1 MWQKWLTIPTS
12 ALFNVFFFIISFFFC
27 ICVSLKNDVFPQC
40 IHIWFPPPWT
50 RGGRPITTISR
61 LSYIL
66 FIFSSEPPRN
76 PCPSNTIVLNV
87 QPFQIRIF
95 LKIFLFAR
103 VGHSKKI
110 ILQGRFFWGGSD
122 KKLRRMWL
130 GREIIV
136 VYLPPLAPWTTI
148 SRKNIKTMRLSNW
161 PNQHISI

>member
-1 MWQKWLTIPTS
+1 MTYYTNLCPI
-12 ALFNVFFFIISFFFC
+12 
-27 ICVSLKNDVFPQC
+27 QC
-40 IHIWFPPPWT
+40 ILFYNFFLFLYLCIAEEWCIPPVYSHMIPPPWT

-103 VGHSKKI
+103 DGHSKKI